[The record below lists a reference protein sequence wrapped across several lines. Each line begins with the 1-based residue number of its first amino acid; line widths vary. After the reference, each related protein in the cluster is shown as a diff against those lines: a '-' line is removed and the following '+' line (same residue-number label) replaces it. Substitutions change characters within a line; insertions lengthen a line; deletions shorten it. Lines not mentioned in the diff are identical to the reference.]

1 MYHISKPMSLMESIS
16 QVNTDLLLIDTTLSR
31 ATDSSFQVAHESLEE
46 PRNAADYELVLIPT
60 KLAVVE
66 MAKQFGYS
74 SIVLKPSFLSEVD
87 AEGEKNYR
95 LGARRAFVC
104 AKSSD
109 LSAFPAQTE
118 VVGTMNKNSFFKKI
132 KNRFT

>member
-1 MYHISKPMSLMESIS
+1 
-16 QVNTDLLLIDTTLSR
+16 VNSDLLLIDTTLSQ
-31 ATDSSFQVAHESLEE
+31 AADSSFQVAHESLGE
-46 PRNAADYELVLIPT
+46 PRNAIDYELVLIPT

-74 SIVLKPSFLSEVD
+74 SIVLKPTFLSEVD

-104 AKSSD
+104 SKKSD
-109 LSAFPAQTE
+109 LGAFPAETE
-118 VVGTMNKNSFFKKI
+118 AVTLSSSNVFLKKI
-132 KNRFT
+132 KNKVKQMTG